1 MFGLNILDT
10 IAGGVSE
17 HFKGKQ
23 EIKKAKQAAEII
35 KIQVQAE
42 AMKAQVDLTK
52 SAGAQNYDLDKIAMQ
67 NMEKSYKDEL
77 ILLVFIVP
85 VICAFIPNL
94 AEHILNGF
102 TVIAQMPEWY
112 RYTLIG
118 MIVVIYGMRGM
129 LTKLLSLKKI

>member
-1 MFGLNILDT
+1 MFGLSILDT

-85 VICAFIPNL
+85 VICAFI
-94 AEHILNGF
+94 
-102 TVIAQMPEWY
+102 
-112 RYTLIG
+112 
-118 MIVVIYGMRGM
+118 
-129 LTKLLSLKKI
+129 S